1 MQKVKNYLKLGR
13 SFGTTNTWGAIFIG
27 VLTSTVMVSLLD
39 AFKILAISFF
49 AHAYIGAI
57 NEYWH
62 IEEDKKHPQY
72 KYKPLVRGD
81 VSKKNAKIY
90 IYFCLIFAIIL
101 SFVFYN
107 NYLKITIFGSAIEI
121 PATVFLILAAAFG
134 TLYTVKGKYIS
145 WAYDLTPSFGA
156 GFLIIYGATTI
167 GDITSTTIVAAFC
180 AFMIS
185 VYSEWIDGM
194 KDVDT
199 DKKFKVP
206 TTAVRW
212 GYSHSKKLTF
222 RDPNYLYFI
231 LIVISIDIAYS
242 MPFLTKYVFS
252 MSLFP
257 ELLTPTYFYIFIFVG
272 VPIQCYL
279 IYKLYGKQNKESLR
293 KHPLLFIGTTMVLA
307 FILVI
312 DKIAIWGVIIILIF
326 VLGWVYVFSLFGIQ
340 FSKDKLLFPIKKM

>member
-1 MQKVKNYLKLGR
+1 MPPKKNKLQIVKNYLKLGR
-13 SFGTTNTWGAIFIG
+13 SFGTTNTWGAIFVG
-27 VLTSTVMVSLLD
+27 VLTSSVMVSLID
-39 AFKILAISFF
+39 AFKILPIAFF

-81 VSKKNAKIY
+81 ISKRNALIY
-90 IYFCLIFAIIL
+90 IYFCLIMTIFLSIIFYPNFSTIFIIL
-101 SFVFYN
+101 GA
-107 NYLKITIFGSAIEI
+107 L
-121 PATVFLILAAAFG
+121 FG
-134 TLYTVKGKYIS
+134 TLYTVKGKYIA

-156 GFLIIYGATTI
+156 AFLIIYGATTI
-167 GDITSTTIVAAFC
+167 GEITSTTIVAAFC

-212 GYSHSKKLTF
+212 GYTPNKKLTF

-231 LIVISIDIAYS
+231 FIVISIDIAYS
-242 MPFLTKYVFS
+242 MPFLAKYVFS
-252 MSLFP
+252 MSLFS
-257 ELLTPTYFYIFIFVG
+257 ELLTPTYFYIFLFIG

-279 IYKLYGKQNKESLR
+279 IYKLYGIQNKESLR

-326 VLGWVYVFSLFGIQ
+326 ILGWVYVFSLFGIQ
-340 FSKDKLLFPIKKM
+340 FSKDKYLLPIKKM